1 MRNYIIEMGSIES
14 NKTEPQ
20 YLAGKEL
27 GRLNQRYEKGHP
39 RYATSIEED
48 IEYINA
54 VTVDAL
60 KAYHKEFYGII
71 DVLSIKAFI

>member
-27 GRLNQRYEKGHP
+27 GRLNQRYEKGHS

-48 IEYINA
+48 IEYIN
-54 VTVDAL
+54 AL